1 MAFLFLGPQR
11 LPFPS
16 GYKRQREYEE
26 EEDDEEEEYD
36 SEMEDFIEDGSL
48 KNQSQQAGPQ
58 PAEFTTPVLSVAS
71 WYSTRNTTS
80 VCPKAYQ
87 NCYIFLA

>member
-26 EEDDEEEEYD
+26 EEDDEEEGD
-36 SEMEDFIEDGSL
+36 TMEQAVIFI
-48 KNQSQQAGPQ
+48 
-58 PAEFTTPVLSVAS
+58 
-71 WYSTRNTTS
+71 
-80 VCPKAYQ
+80 
-87 NCYIFLA
+87 